1 MKLFIY
7 CAGGI
12 GREIYDIATLI
23 NKSDK
28 LWDKICFIDDTIT
41 SGEVYG
47 TLQYTYEHFKTIY
60 KPTSEVQVVIANGE
74 PKFRAILIDKLKLD
88 GYSITSIID
97 KTARLSHTSRIG
109 KGVILYPNTY
119 ISSNSIIGDNTLIS
133 VGTCIGHDSVIG
145 ENVVISTQAS
155 ISGNCQIG
163 NNTYIGTKSVLKE
176 HVRVGEYSIIGMGSC
191 VFRDVEN
198 DVIAL
203 GNPAREI
210 RRNES
215 KKVF

>member
-23 NKSDK
+23 NVSDK
-28 LWDKICFIDDTIT
+28 LWDKIFFIDDTIT
-41 SGEVYG
+41 IGEVYG
-47 TLQYTYEHFKTIY
+47 TLQCTYEQFKTTY
-60 KPTSEVQVVIANGE
+60 KPTEVQVVIANGE
-74 PKFRAILIDKLKLD
+74 PKFRKILIKKLRTD
-88 GYSITSIID
+88 GYSIASIID
-97 KTARLSHTSRIG
+97 KTARVSPTSRLG
-109 KGVILYPNTY
+109 QGVILYPNTY

-155 ISGNCQIG
+155 ISGSCQIG

-176 HVRVGEYSIIGMGSC
+176 HVTVGEDSIIGMGSC

-215 KKVF
+215 KKVFD